1 MQNTKLMIFIG
12 REAKNEIF
20 LVINLQDTKKV
31 RTFALAF
38 ETEGKH
44 GDPLAQLVEHNTFNV
59 GVMGS
64 SPMRITKKR
73 TLLR

>member
-38 ETEGKH
+38 ET
-44 GDPLAQLVEHNTFNV
+44 
-59 GVMGS
+59 
-64 SPMRITKKR
+64 
-73 TLLR
+73 